1 MSSEYQTIST
11 VMTEEE
17 TVAGCEGNTSCPL
30 SKDQLLA
37 LVKEEEKRRT
47 SQEFL
52 EALEKEEH
60 KGRTDGTEITVK
72 MQEDVVK
79 SFGYPPEIVEVLR
92 SARYWYPGVQEFWDI
107 PLQVR
112 NNIMR
117 ECRFDIGDSVP
128 NLELFS
134 LDQGRTNLY
143 AEDDEILTIILAGSF
158 S

>member
-1 MSSEYQTIST
+1 
-11 VMTEEE
+11 
-17 TVAGCEGNTSCPL
+17 
-30 SKDQLLA
+30 
-37 LVKEEEKRRT
+37 
-47 SQEFL
+47 
-52 EALEKEEH
+52 
-60 KGRTDGTEITVK
+60 